1 MNCKNIKF
9 AKEICF
15 NAELN
20 ETSLSLDMHK
30 IYEYIVEND
39 DLFLVWYEA
48 GKENSTRLSIRGE
61 SDAVIEQLILY
72 KEKGLLR
79 LDELRNGVALFTF
92 MEFADVRSFTN
103 EDPLTI
109 IVDQAASSFFRSIR
123 VEFEDALGYVK
134 KQVLVDEKYAFAYG
148 NMESRKIELLG
159 ERYYFELEQT
169 AQGYLHIIGGRQRRN
184 AGNFETQVV
193 LLQGSIKIDDQLT
206 NKSALSEKANEE
218 YRSLVQN
225 NSEFIKLWELYD
237 QTELESIRQ
246 DAENMGCLEYKSFK
260 RSGNN
265 LVFEVAGLVDPSFL
279 KEGMFYAAIQRA
291 GFDTSKPMDY
301 NPRSA
306 VTIGS
311 EYDFK
316 CANTPQFIIY
326 DDVDP
331 LKSVPKSGYI
341 VPSLQGSVIQS
352 KRRMTARNRVIKGDC
367 GMPGLKNVI
376 QAGSMVG
383 VSGKKHEPASAN
395 LEKAILPK
403 GFHFTE
409 LQKRAIDAALNTPD
423 IAIIQGPPGTGKTTV
438 IRAIVKRIDEIEN
451 GLAKILISSTQHDA
465 VDNASEGVM
474 YGGVPANRIANRRK
488 DSENNVSM
496 YSWID
501 DIVSSCEVW
510 LRKNDENNQR
520 SVVREIFEA
529 LARLKVIDKDWD
541 AIYKLLNEIYVLCLT
556 IVANE
561 ELMKAFS
568 TVLLE
573 VGNICNNEKNDNS
586 ALVELLNIQRTEN
599 VSFLDDGPANLR
611 KLERYLKFESE
622 LEFDIPDYWS
632 QLKMVK
638 EEGAELDK
646 LLEKFKKDI
655 AQIEHLCGADVVVS
669 NEQFIRDDL
678 NKLIEGIQF
687 ELIYMGSDKKQ
698 QVADLIWGF
707 KQSLTNAD
715 GIKQLISGYSKVNA
729 ATCQQSA
736 NRFLSPTMKGWDEE
750 YDYVII
756 DEAARSNPLD
766 ILIPMSMGKKIILVG
781 DHKQL
786 PHILEPDVVKAVQKT
801 TQMNDAEEILKESL
815 FMRLYNLVKAEDM
828 KTKHKPE
835 RTAMLQEQYRMH
847 PDICEL
853 VNVFY
858 RDKDGNNGL
867 ESMCTAEEKAHKLG
881 MYDNKALA
889 WLDVPANDIFP
900 FEGKGKSKSRPCE
913 VQIIY
918 KELSKIRAKDPD
930 ATIGII
936 AFYSSQVVL
945 LREMVNNN
953 FPTDMKIQVG
963 TVDAFQGKE
972 FDFVLLSTV
981 RSNDEKENRQ
991 RVGFLN
997 NENRLCVAFSRARKL
1012 LITVGDSKTVANDGT
1027 TEYIPA
1033 LNELVKKCKSED
1045 GYYYECSSL

>member
-1 MNCKNIKF
+1 
-9 AKEICF
+9 
-15 NAELN
+15 
-20 ETSLSLDMHK
+20 
-30 IYEYIVEND
+30 
-39 DLFLVWYEA
+39 
-48 GKENSTRLSIRGE
+48 
-61 SDAVIEQLILY
+61 
-72 KEKGLLR
+72 
-79 LDELRNGVALFTF
+79 
-92 MEFADVRSFTN
+92 
-103 EDPLTI
+103 
-109 IVDQAASSFFRSIR
+109 
-123 VEFEDALGYVK
+123 
-134 KQVLVDEKYAFAYG
+134 
-148 NMESRKIELLG
+148 
-159 ERYYFELEQT
+159 
-169 AQGYLHIIGGRQRRN
+169 
-184 AGNFETQVV
+184 
-193 LLQGSIKIDDQLT
+193 
-206 NKSALSEKANEE
+206 
-218 YRSLVQN
+218 
-225 NSEFIKLWELYD
+225 
-237 QTELESIRQ
+237 
-246 DAENMGCLEYKSFK
+246 
-260 RSGNN
+260 
-265 LVFEVAGLVDPSFL
+265 
-279 KEGMFYAAIQRA
+279 
-291 GFDTSKPMDY
+291 
-301 NPRSA
+301 
-306 VTIGS
+306 
-311 EYDFK
+311 
-316 CANTPQFIIY
+316 
-326 DDVDP
+326 
-331 LKSVPKSGYI
+331 
-341 VPSLQGSVIQS
+341 
-352 KRRMTARNRVIKGDC
+352 
-367 GMPGLKNVI
+367 
-376 QAGSMVG
+376 
-383 VSGKKHEPASAN
+383 
-395 LEKAILPK
+395 
-403 GFHFTE
+403 
-409 LQKRAIDAALNTPD
+409 
-423 IAIIQGPPGTGKTTV
+423 
-438 IRAIVKRIDEIEN
+438 
-451 GLAKILISSTQHDA
+451 
-465 VDNASEGVM
+465 
-474 YGGVPANRIANRRK
+474 
-488 DSENNVSM
+488 M

-501 DIVSSCEVW
+501 DIVSSSEVW

>member
-1 MNCKNIKF
+1 MNCKSIKF

-20 ETSLSLDMHK
+20 ENNINLEVHK
-30 IYEYIVEND
+30 LYDYIVEND
-39 DLFLVWYEA
+39 DLFLIWKEA
-48 GKENSTRLSIRGE
+48 DKENSTRLSIHEESGE
-61 SDAVIEQLILY
+61 VIEQLTLY

-79 LDELRNGVALFTF
+79 LDELRNEVALFTF
-92 MEFADVRSFTN
+92 MEFVDVRSFTN
-103 EDPLTI
+103 EDPLTV
-109 IVDQAASSFFRSIR
+109 IVDQASSSFFRSIR
-123 VEFEDALGYVK
+123 VEFEDALNFVR

-148 NMESRKIELLG
+148 NLESRKIELLG

-169 AQGYLHIIGGRQRRN
+169 PQGYLHILGGRQRRN
-184 AGNFETQVV
+184 AGNYETQIVI
-193 LLQGSIKIDDQLT
+193 LQGSIKIDDQLT

-225 NSEFIKLWELYD
+225 NSEFIKLWEFYD

-260 RSGNN
+260 RSGSN
-265 LVFEVAGLVDPSFL
+265 LVFEIAGLVDPSFL
-279 KEGMFYAAIQRA
+279 KEGMFYAAIQKA
-291 GFDTSKPMDY
+291 GYDTSQPMSY

-306 VTIGS
+306 VTIGT

-331 LKSVPKSGYI
+331 LKSVPKTGYI

-383 VSGKKHEPASAN
+383 VTGKKHEPSSAN

-409 LQKRAIDAALNTPD
+409 LQKKAIDAALNTPD

-488 DSENNVSM
+488 DSDSNVSM

-501 DIVSSCEVW
+501 DIISSCEVW
-510 LRKNDENNQR
+510 LSKYDEKNQR

-529 LARLKVIDKDWD
+529 LARIKVIDRDWD
-541 AIYKLLNEIYVLCLT
+541 AIYKNLNEIYNLCLT
-556 IVANE
+556 IIANE

-573 VGNICNNEKNDNS
+573 VGNICNSEKNDNI
-586 ALVELLNIQRTEN
+586 ELIDLINIQRTEK
-599 VSFLDDGPANLR
+599 VSFLDDGPTNLR
-611 KLERYLKFESE
+611 KLERYLRYESE
-622 LEFDIPDYWS
+622 VEFEIPDYWG
-632 QLKMVK
+632 QLKMIK
-638 EEGAELDK
+638 EDSSELEG
-646 LLEKFKKDI
+646 LLSKYKKDI
-655 AQIEHLCGADVVVS
+655 STLEHLCGVDVVVS
-669 NEQFIRDDL
+669 NEQFIRADL
-678 NKLIEGIQF
+678 DKLIEEIQA

-715 GIKQLISGYSKVNA
+715 GIKQLIRGYSKVNA

-736 NRFLSPTMKGWDEE
+736 NKFLSSTMKGWEEE

-766 ILIPMSMGKKIILVG
+766 ILIPMSMGRKIILVG

-801 TQMNDAEEILKESL
+801 TQMSDAEEILKESL
-815 FMRLYNLVKAEDM
+815 FMRLFNLVKTEDM
-828 KTKHKPE
+828 RTKRMPE
-835 RTAMLQEQYRMH
+835 RTAMLKEQYRMH
-847 PDICEL
+847 PDICDL
-853 VNVFY
+853 VNLFY
-858 RDKDGNNGL
+858 RDKDGKNGL
-867 ESMCTAEEKAHKLG
+867 ESMCTSEEKAHNLG
-881 MYDNKALA
+881 MYNNKALA
-889 WLDVPANDIFP
+889 WLDVPANDVFP

-918 KELSKIRAKDPD
+918 KELSKIRANDPD

-945 LREMVNNN
+945 LRDMVNKN

-972 FDFVLLSTV
+972 FDFVLLSMV
-981 RSNDEKENRQ
+981 RSNDEKESRQ

-1012 LITVGDSKTVANDGT
+1012 LVAVGDSKTVASDGT

-1033 LNELVKKCKSED
+1033 LNELVNKCKSKD
-1045 GYYYECSSL
+1045 GYYYECASL